1 MQNKIMAFRKINC
14 YLFFETLCIFE
25 KAMHVILKQLL
36 LDIIRSLEKFTRKQ
50 TPVTVPFF

>member
-14 YLFFETLCIFE
+14 YLFFETLCVFE